1 MSLNKPNGI
10 LETALYVD
18 DLDAADSFYGGLLHL
33 EKVSFAENR
42 HIFYRC
48 GKGMLLVFNPAE
60 TRIPMEGDI
69 KVPVHG
75 ASGEGH
81 MCFSA
86 TNDEINEFRMRLES
100 AGIEIERDFR
110 WSNGARS
117 LYIRDPAGN
126 SIEFAEPS
134 LWDF

>member
-1 MSLNKPNGI
+1 MTVNKPSGI

-18 DLDAADSFYGGLLHL
+18 DLDAADSFYGGILKLD
-33 EKVSFAENR
+33 KVGFVENR

-48 GKGMLLVFNPAE
+48 GEGMLLIFNPAE
-60 TRIPMEGDI
+60 TRFPAEGSI
-69 KVPVHG
+69 SVPPHG
-75 ASGEGH
+75 TSGAGH

-86 TNDEINEFRMRLES
+86 TNEEIDEFRKRFEK
-100 AGIEIERDFR
+100 ARIEIERDLR
-110 WSNGARS
+110 WLNGAQS
-117 LYIRDPAGN
+117 LYARDPAGN